1 MSALMGLVVAP
12 SPFQAK
18 VKAKG
23 SRHFA
28 DVVLDAFEANAL
40 AAVKKSAR
48 LLLRRKLGWRR
59 AQAMYTRVS

>member
-1 MSALMGLVVAP
+1 MQELIGFFEIDPNRVL
-12 SPFQAK
+12 
-18 VKAKG
+18 
-23 SRHFA
+23 